1 MNERIEEL
9 IEPFKTEC
17 YNRAGEIDAE
27 NSQDWYSLTLGWAI
41 AKGLSPADAQDFA
54 THIRYKTELG

>member
-17 YNRAGEIDAE
+17 HSRAGEIDAE

-54 THIRYKTELG
+54 VHIRYKTELG